1 MFPNDWI
8 DKVFTIYR
16 GSPPIPAS
24 YWSIEADG
32 RTLFNDGDPYYC
44 HQITDQFYVIGYVLQ

>member
-16 GSPPIPAS
+16 GSPPGPSS